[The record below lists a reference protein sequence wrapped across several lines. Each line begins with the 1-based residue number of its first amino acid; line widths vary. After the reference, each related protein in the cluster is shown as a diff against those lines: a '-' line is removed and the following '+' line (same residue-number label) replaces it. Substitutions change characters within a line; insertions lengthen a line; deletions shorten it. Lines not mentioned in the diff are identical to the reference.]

1 MSTED
6 EPKKLSEDDPQATP
20 AWHRARAQRL
30 RKNGFMKMALEHEQ
44 IANMLDERRQ
54 EQQTK

>member
-1 MSTED
+1 MSIED
-6 EPKKLSEDDPQATP
+6 EPKKQCEDDPRATP

-30 RKNGFMKMALEHEQ
+30 RKNGFMKMALEHEE
-44 IANMLDERRQ
+44 IAQMLERQQ

>member
-6 EPKKLSEDDPQATP
+6 EPKKRSEDDPRATP

-30 RKNGFMKMALEHEQ
+30 RKNGFTKMALEHEQ
-44 IANMLDERRQ
+44 IAQVLDRQQ
-54 EQQTK
+54 EQQMK

>member
-6 EPKKLSEDDPQATP
+6 EPKKLSETDPQATP

-44 IANMLDERRQ
+44 IGVGADGVSLTE
-54 EQQTK
+54 TKK